1 MRVLLTGA
9 SGWIGSHVA
18 RQLVQRGDEVHAIV
32 RENSN
37 LRRIED
43 IRSSIKLHVGNFGN
57 GGDVPVE
64 PDVAIHLAWI
74 VAPGKYLTAPENRDC
89 LEQSRQLLAN
99 LKCRAVFAGT
109 VFEFDTNL
117 GTLREDSPVNPDTL
131 YAECK
136 DALRQDVEARPN
148 SAWIR
153 FFYLYGP
160 GEDKRRLVP
169 SVIHSLRK
177 GERAKVSPGGQARDF
192 LHVEDV
198 ASAVIAVADSSLSGC
213 VNIGSGEAP
222 TVKEIVTKLGELS
235 GKPELIDYSAVP
247 YYKGEPM
254 LIVAD
259 NAKLRSTGWKPKYTL
274 ASGLEATWAWWA
286 DRLD

>member
-18 RQLVQRGDEVHAIV
+18 RQLVGRGDEVHAMV
-32 RENSN
+32 RETSD

-43 IRSSIKLHVGNFGN
+43 LRPSLRLHVGQMD
-57 GGDVPVE
+57 DVPIE
-64 PDVAIHLAWI
+64 PDVAIHLAWTA
-74 VAPGKYLTAPENRDC
+74 VPGKYLTAPENRDC
-89 LEQSRQLLAN
+89 LERSRRLLGK

-109 VFEFDTNL
+109 CFEFDTRL
-117 GTLREDSPVNPDTL
+117 GALREDSPTRPTTL

-136 DALRQDVEARPN
+136 DALRREVESRPD

-153 FFYLYGP
+153 FFYQYGP
-160 GEDKRRLVP
+160 WEDERRLVP
-169 SVIHSLRK
+169 SVIRSLRR
-177 GERAKVSPGGQARDF
+177 GEAAKVSPGDQRRDF

-198 ASAVIAVADSSLSGC
+198 ASAVSSVVRSDLSGC
-213 VNIGSGEAP
+213 VNVGSGEAP
-222 TVKEIVTKLGELS
+222 PVKEIVTRLGDLS
-235 GKPELIDYSAVP
+235 GRPDLIRLGAVP
-247 YYKGEPM
+247 YYEGEPM

-259 NAKLRSTGWKPKYTL
+259 NEKLRSTGWKPTYGL

-286 DRLD
+286 DRFQRG